1 MLLTHEIFSTTHYTF
16 LFTFKSEYHKK
27 LQQLQIENN
36 RIKLHNKSFLN
47 HKSIYYLTSQSAEKP
62 LH

>member
-36 RIKLHNKSFLN
+36 RIKIHKKSF
-47 HKSIYYLTSQSAEKP
+47 
-62 LH
+62 